1 MKSLLLVITENFLAP
16 QFLQIGQERKGF
28 DMSSHTANF
37 VQLSLYIWILS
48 IFTGSF
54 TLSFK

>member
-1 MKSLLLVITENFLAP
+1 MKSLLLDITENFLAP

-28 DMSSHTANF
+28 DMSSHPANF
-37 VQLSLYIWILS
+37 VHLSLNIWIMS
-48 IFTGSF
+48 NFTGSF